1 MTVEKFSGGR
11 LLYILVFILCFASM
25 AGCAENVSSNPRAN
39 DTTTSLAIS
48 PVAIASC
55 RGPSGFITTEP
66 SSGSTS
72 EIVAHLP
79 EHASSLTGR
88 YISEFLFDFNG
99 CVSSENDLTLG
110 DGKSAVVFSLYP
122 NVNAKQ
128 ILYLV
133 DQLVKSLIFS
143 QVDVQKVS

>member
-25 AGCAENVSSNPRAN
+25 AGCAKNVSSNPRAN
-39 DTTTSLAIS
+39 DTTTTLAIS
-48 PVAIASC
+48 PVAISSC
-55 RGPSGFITTEP
+55 RSPSDSITTGP

-72 EIVAHLP
+72 EIIAQQP